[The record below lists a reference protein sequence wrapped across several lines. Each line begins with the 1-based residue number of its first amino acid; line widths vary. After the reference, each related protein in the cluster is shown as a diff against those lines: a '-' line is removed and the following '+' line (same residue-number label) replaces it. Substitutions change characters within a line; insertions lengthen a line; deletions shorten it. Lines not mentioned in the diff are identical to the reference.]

1 MGRPEPARPY
11 THGARVSVCPIR
23 PRPRTCTRSW
33 GKIRNREASTMDKK
47 KGRRRRQK
55 GAGREEREYRRQA
68 FSEQVSPGRADRKYR
83 VAHQI
88 FRRERPRVMAA
99 SLPDGAQKVIDS
111 EKARANEEKEAE
123 VGATVA
129 AKLIHHQFS
138 DSSKPAT
145 PAQRCHE
152 EQKHAPATT
161 AID

>member
-1 MGRPEPARPY
+1 
-11 THGARVSVCPIR
+11 
-23 PRPRTCTRSW
+23 
-33 GKIRNREASTMDKK
+33 MDKK